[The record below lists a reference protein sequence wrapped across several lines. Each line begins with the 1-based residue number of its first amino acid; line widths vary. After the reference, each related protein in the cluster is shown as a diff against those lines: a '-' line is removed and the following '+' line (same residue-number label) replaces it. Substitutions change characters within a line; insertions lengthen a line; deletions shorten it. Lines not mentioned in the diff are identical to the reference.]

1 MTTTSD
7 THAPDTRPTDARPT
21 GTRTAGT
28 EHHAAVPTPR
38 RTGEGESWLARL
50 GWEETD

>member
-7 THAPDTRPTDARPT
+7 THAPDTHLPDTRATRA
-21 GTRTAGT
+21 RTAGT
-28 EHHAAVPTPR
+28 EHDVGVPTPR

>member
-7 THAPDTRPTDARPT
+7 THAPDTHLADTRA
-21 GTRTAGT
+21 RTAGT
-28 EHHAAVPTPR
+28 EHHVGVPTPR